1 MTMVNRIAR
10 ALPPND
16 IRAGN
21 AVAPA
26 GMARRKPR
34 VVMIQTQAEGAG
46 AQEISRILGQG
57 FTAQGYEVHHVFLF
71 RRTAAFDNEPNAFF
85 CARQRPAGIA
95 GVVRML
101 GALVRHLSELRPDVV
116 LCFQH
121 YGNIVGALAGRL
133 AGAKAIIANRTSAK
147 VLEPRWTRFFD
158 LAFGMTGLFSRVVV
172 NSKDI
177 EDEYRRY
184 PRRYRTRVARI
195 DHGFE
200 SKSSEL
206 GRSAARRAFALPDG
220 ITLLGSVAR
229 LHPLK
234 NLDAA
239 IRLLAIHQDWHLAL
253 AGQGPAQAQLENLA
267 KSLGVLDRL
276 HLMGE
281 LSPAQVAVFLRTL
294 DVFVFPSQAESF
306 GLAAVEAA
314 QAGIPVVANDLRVLR
329 EVLAVDDKP
338 CALFVDAANPET
350 FAAAV
355 QSLLDD
361 GALKA
366 TLTVR
371 GRELS
376 RRYSPDVMV
385 AKYLALIETGSVDSA
400 ARSQR

>member
-1 MTMVNRIAR
+1 
-10 ALPPND
+10 
-16 IRAGN
+16 
-21 AVAPA
+21 
-26 GMARRKPR
+26 
-34 VVMIQTQAEGAG
+34 
-46 AQEISRILGQG
+46 
-57 FTAQGYEVHHVFLF
+57 
-71 RRTAAFDNEPNAFF
+71 
-85 CARQRPAGIA
+85 
-95 GVVRML
+95 
-101 GALVRHLSELRPDVV
+101 
-116 LCFQH
+116 
-121 YGNIVGALAGRL
+121 
-133 AGAKAIIANRTSAK
+133 
-147 VLEPRWTRFFD
+147 
-158 LAFGMTGLFSRVVV
+158 
-172 NSKDI
+172 
-177 EDEYRRY
+177 
-184 PRRYRTRVARI
+184 
-195 DHGFE
+195 
-200 SKSSEL
+200 
-206 GRSAARRAFALPDG
+206 
-220 ITLLGSVAR
+220 
-229 LHPLK
+229 
-234 NLDAA
+234 
-239 IRLLAIHQDWHLAL
+239 LAIHQDWHLAL

-385 AKYLALIETGSVDSA
+385 ANYLALIETGTVDSA

>member
-1 MTMVNRIAR
+1 MVNRIAE

-21 AVAPA
+21 AIARA
-26 GMARRKPR
+26 GLARRKPR
-34 VVMIQTQAEGAG
+34 IVMIQTQAEGAG

-57 FTAQGYEVHHVFLF
+57 FGVQGYEIHHVFLF

-95 GVVRML
+95 DVARML

-147 VLEPRWTRFFD
+147 VLEPRWTRLFD

-184 PRRYRTRVARI
+184 PRRYRARVARI

-206 GRSAARRAFALPDG
+206 SRSAARRTFALPDG

-329 EVLAVDDKP
+329 EVLAVDDEP

-385 AKYLALIETGSVDSA
+385 ANYLALIETGTVDSA
-400 ARSQR
+400 ARSQ